1 MAQYTVFYKNDSTK
15 EIMGNY
21 NGVCNDS
28 DHIAYMTGQG
38 CTSMLI
44 ESEDTPSNNHY
55 VNDGEDGVTAKH
67 TMSITVDKTTGSVDD
82 VFTFSGVPENATINI
97 GRGTITSTM
106 NSDSSLTL
114 TIKQGGVWRVTFT
127 HPTAR
132 KYYTTI
138 FELVVRGATI

>member
-1 MAQYTVFYKNDSTK
+1 
-15 EIMGNY
+15 
-21 NGVCNDS
+21 
-28 DHIAYMTGQG
+28 
-38 CTSMLI
+38 
-44 ESEDTPSNNHY
+44 
-55 VNDGEDGVTAKH
+55 
-67 TMSITVDKTTGSVDD
+67 
-82 VFTFSGVPENATINI
+82 
-97 GRGTITSTM
+97 M